1 MGNIRGKGL
10 INKITIFE
18 GTSPIVG
25 KAQTITTLGT
35 TNLLIP
41 RIFVAPW
48 HTGRPCFP
56 PAKQRHLLGMDL
68 KPFQVIKYQ
77 PAKTRLHRQCSM
89 VLPWTLT
96 KTGQSSAKCFIDPWK
111 FWILKSYPTR
121 NHIEW
126 KFDRNVISIDRRH
139 SQIIWTNNLP
149 QKPIGLPNHSLTS
162 RNVYSFLPRGHGI
175 IFCRHRLATAHN
187 L

>member
-1 MGNIRGKGL
+1 MVRFGSLIINTPKNKNHLRCLLFGVVGSIRGKGL

-25 KAQTITTLGT
+25 KTQTITTLGT

-41 RIFVAPW
+41 RFFVAPW

-111 FWILKSYPTR
+111 FWILKPYPTQTG
-121 NHIEW
+121 NCPQL
-126 KFDRNVISIDRRH
+126 VIC
-139 SQIIWTNNLP
+139 TVL
-149 QKPIGLPNHSLTS
+149 L
-162 RNVYSFLPRGHGI
+162 
-175 IFCRHRLATAHN
+175 
-187 L
+187 